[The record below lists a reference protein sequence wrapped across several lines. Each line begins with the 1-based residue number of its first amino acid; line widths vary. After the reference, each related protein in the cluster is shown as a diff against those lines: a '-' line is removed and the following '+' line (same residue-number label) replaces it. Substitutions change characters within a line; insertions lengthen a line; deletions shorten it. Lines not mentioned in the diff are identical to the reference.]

1 MAALASDALP
11 LVSLV
16 RPPVPG
22 RLRIKVRGLYRCEP
36 VKRAVEDLAHAHADI
51 LSVSANEL
59 TGHVLI
65 CHVSGAT
72 PDAILAAVEA
82 SVRDQWRAAPAAEA
96 KATLAPAPPK
106 SNTKPPRPRRE
117 KTPAAQAMALA
128 AAEPPPQAQW
138 HAREADAALRLLD
151 SRAEGLAETDAS
163 RRLAVYGGNQLAEKK
178 SRSALSLFAGQFANP
193 PVAMLGVSAG
203 ISIATGGVVDAV
215 AILGV
220 VLINAA
226 IGYITES
233 EAEKTINALGNL
245 GATHTLVLR
254 EGREAPVPVEAVVPG
269 DVLVLRPGSQ
279 VAADAR
285 LLKSSRL
292 TVDESSLTGE
302 SLPVAKNANGPLAAD
317 APLADRHNMVYMGS
331 IVTGGS
337 GLAVVVATGRHTEI
351 GLIQSLVGEVET
363 PATPLQQQLDQ
374 MGLQLAVASS
384 VLCAG
389 VFGLG
394 VLRGTPMLAM
404 LKSAMSLA
412 VAAVPEGLPAVATT
426 TLALGIR
433 KMRERHVLVRQL
445 PAVEGLGSVQTL
457 CLDKTGTLTLNR
469 MKAVSV
475 ELPGQTI
482 EFRDDGF
489 YRDEQPVTPA
499 ALPGLRE
506 LARMVCLCSEVR
518 NNGAR
523 LEGSPTER
531 ALVEIA
537 LAAGEDLDALR
548 HAFPLVKT
556 IHRAE
561 DRPYMATLHE
571 QAGGRYLVAVKGSP
585 ADVLNLCAFWQN
597 GGDILP
603 LDDDLRAAVLR
614 RNEAMAG
621 EALRVL
627 GVAFRHSDGTA
638 TADATSDLVW
648 LGLAGMEDSLRPG
661 MANLMGK
668 FHRAGIQTVM
678 ITGDQSAT
686 AYSVGR
692 RLGMNHDKPLEIVDS
707 NALEQLDPDI
717 LAGMVKDISVFARVS
732 PAHKLRIVQALQK
745 AGRVVAMTGDGVND
759 GPALKAANI
768 GVAMGDQGTDVARSV
783 SDVVLEDDNLHT
795 MIAAVE
801 QGRTIYRNIRK
812 SLRFLLSSNLSE
824 IEIMLVGTALG
835 HAEILNP
842 MQLLWINLITDI
854 LPGIGLAVEPPEQ
867 DVLDEPPR
875 DPNEPIVRRE
885 DRLKMLRESLF
896 LTGGALAVHGLTLA
910 RTGNPG
916 VAGSH
921 AFMTLTTAQ
930 LLHSISCRSET
941 TTVLHGGRPA
951 NRFLSGAV
959 AGSVLLQL
967 SAVAFPPLRNLLRL
981 SLPGPGEWLMIGL
994 GAGLPF
1000 VINEA
1005 FKAGKAERS

>member
-1 MAALASDALP
+1 MAALATEAAPFARLIRQP
-11 LVSLV
+11 A
-16 RPPVPG
+16 PG
-22 RLRIKVRGLYRCEP
+22 RLRVKVRGLYRSEP
-36 VKRAVEDLAHAHADI
+36 VKLALEELARTHADI

-59 TGHVLI
+59 TGQVLI
-65 CHVSGAT
+65 CHVPGGS
-72 PDAILAAVEA
+72 PEDILAAVETRA
-82 SVRDQWRAAPAAEA
+82 RSQWRAEPMAEAISPVVPAAKP
-96 KATLAPAPPK
+96 KA
-106 SNTKPPRPRRE
+106 SKPRSRRE
-117 KTPAAQAMALA
+117 SPAAQAMAEIA
-128 AAEPPPQAQW
+128 AQPPQECW
-138 HAREADAALRLLD
+138 HARPVETALNLLD
-151 SRAEGLAETDAS
+151 SRPEGLADTDAA
-163 RRLAVYGGNQLAEKK
+163 RRLAVYGGNRLAEKQR
-178 SRSALSLFAGQFANP
+178 RSALSLFAGQFTNP

-226 IGYITES
+226 IGYVTES

-245 GATHTLVLR
+245 GATHTLLLR
-254 EGREAPVPVEAVVPG
+254 EGREVPVPVEAVVPG

-279 VAADAR
+279 IAADAR

-394 VLRGTPMLAM
+394 VLRGTPGLAM

-482 EFRDDGF
+482 ELRDDGF
-489 YRDEQPVTPA
+489 YLDEQPVVPETMA
-499 ALPGLRE
+499 GLVN
-506 LARMVCLCSEVR
+506 LARMVCLCSEVKS
-518 NNGAR
+518 NGHG

-537 LAAGEDLDALR
+537 LATGEDLDALR
-548 HAFPLVKT
+548 QTFPLVKT

-571 QAGGRYLVAVKGSP
+571 QGEGRYLVAVKGSP
-585 ADVLNLCAFWQN
+585 SDVLNLCAFWQS
-597 GGDILP
+597 GADILP
-603 LDDDLRAAVLR
+603 LDDELRVGIQR

-661 MANLMGK
+661 MADLMGK

-686 AYSVGR
+686 AYSVGK

-707 NALEQLDPDI
+707 NALEQLDPEI
-717 LAGMVKDISVFARVS
+717 LAGMVKDVSIFARVS

-768 GVAMGDQGTDVARSV
+768 GVAMGDQGTEVARSV

-835 HAEILNP
+835 HGEVLNP

-854 LPGIGLAVEPPEQ
+854 LPGIGLAVEPPEK

-875 DPNEPIVRRE
+875 NPDEPIVRRE
-885 DRLKMLRESLF
+885 DALKMLRESLF
-896 LTGGALAVHGLTLA
+896 LTGGTLVVHGLTLA
-910 RTGNPG
+910 RTGNPAI
-916 VAGSH
+916 AGSH
-921 AFMTLTTAQ
+921 AFMTLTLAQ
-930 LLHSISCRSET
+930 LLHSLSCRSET
-941 TTVLHGGRPA
+941 TTVLNRGRPP
-951 NRFLSGAV
+951 NRFLGGAV
-959 AGSVLLQL
+959 VGSVLLQL
-967 SAVAFPPLRNLLRL
+967 SAVAFPPLRTLLRL
-981 SLPGPGEWLMIGL
+981 TPPGPGEWLMIGL
-994 GAGLPF
+994 GAGLPL

-1005 FKAGKAERS
+1005 FKVRSTGGSGR

>member
-1 MAALASDALP
+1 MAVLASDALP

-22 RLRIKVRGLYRCEP
+22 RLRVKVRGLYRCEP
-36 VKRAVEDLAHAHADI
+36 VRRAVEDLAHGHADI
-51 LSVSANEL
+51 LSISANEL

-65 CHVSGAT
+65 CHVVGTA
-72 PDAILAAVEA
+72 PDAIIAAVEA
-82 SVRDQWRAAPAAEA
+82 SVRDQWRAAPVAEA
-96 KATLAPAPPK
+96 RATLAPAPPK
-106 SNTKPPRPRRE
+106 SKPKPTRPRRD

-151 SRAEGLAETDAS
+151 SRADGLAESDAA
-163 RRLAVYGGNQLAEKK
+163 RRLAVYGGNRLAEKK

-245 GATHTLVLR
+245 GAAHTLALR

-317 APLADRHNMVYMGS
+317 APLADRHN
-331 IVTGGS
+331 I
-337 GLAVVVATGRHTEI
+337 
-351 GLIQSLVGEVET
+351 
-363 PATPLQQQLDQ
+363 
-374 MGLQLAVASS
+374 
-384 VLCAG
+384 
-389 VFGLG
+389 
-394 VLRGTPMLAM
+394 
-404 LKSAMSLA
+404 
-412 VAAVPEGLPAVATT
+412 
-426 TLALGIR
+426 
-433 KMRERHVLVRQL
+433 
-445 PAVEGLGSVQTL
+445 
-457 CLDKTGTLTLNR
+457 
-469 MKAVSV
+469 
-475 ELPGQTI
+475 
-482 EFRDDGF
+482 
-489 YRDEQPVTPA
+489 
-499 ALPGLRE
+499 
-506 LARMVCLCSEVR
+506 
-518 NNGAR
+518 
-523 LEGSPTER
+523 
-531 ALVEIA
+531 
-537 LAAGEDLDALR
+537 
-548 HAFPLVKT
+548 
-556 IHRAE
+556 
-561 DRPYMATLHE
+561 
-571 QAGGRYLVAVKGSP
+571 
-585 ADVLNLCAFWQN
+585 
-597 GGDILP
+597 
-603 LDDDLRAAVLR
+603 
-614 RNEAMAG
+614 
-621 EALRVL
+621 
-627 GVAFRHSDGTA
+627 
-638 TADATSDLVW
+638 W

-661 MANLMGK
+661 MADLMGK

-768 GVAMGDQGTDVARSV
+768 GVAMGEQGTDVARSV

-854 LPGIGLAVEPPEQ
+854 LPGIGLAVEPPEK

-885 DRLKMLRESLF
+885 DMLKMLRESLF

-910 RTGNPG
+910 RTGNPAM
-916 VAGSH
+916 AGSH

-941 TTVLHGGRPA
+941 TTALNGGRPA

-981 SLPGPGEWLMIGL
+981 TPPGPGEWLMIGL

-1005 FKAGKAERS
+1005 IKVGAGATPKK